1 MEGGLLRTSS
11 LLDTPI
17 SLALWIM
24 WRGFNS
30 HVRILWSASRG
41 QNFFLF
47 TQVLLTRLR
56 QDGQQRWQR
65 PSCFCCSSSTVPPSA
80 GELPSTLSVL
90 SKTDGFEYFLLPRP
104 ESCWNMYVLGAAK
117 AFPFKEWTSCPSEY
131 LTFVNC
137 FQWEPEVLGVTPDA
151 PERWLTL

>member
-24 WRGFNS
+24 WRGFTLMWGS
-30 HVRILWSASRG
+30 CDLLLEVRI
-41 QNFFLF
+41 FFF

-56 QDGQQRWQR
+56 QEGQQRWQR
-65 PSCFCCSSSTVPPSA
+65 PSCFSCSSSTVRPSA
-80 GELPSTLSVL
+80 GDLPSALSVL
-90 SKTDGFEYFLLPRP
+90 SNTDGFEYFLLPRP

-117 AFPFKEWTSCPSEY
+117 AFPFKEWTPCPSES

-137 FQWEPEVLGVTPDA
+137 FQREPEMLGVTPDA